1 MAVALYSPKDV
12 FISLAG
18 LHTISGYADGTFV
31 RITKDMK
38 PFSKVRAMDGEMARM
53 YNEDE
58 GFRVE
63 ITIAQSSTSNNILSS
78 IYNVDAAT
86 QMGKFPLL
94 IKDSK
99 GQTSF
104 FAATAWIEMIPEVT
118 FSNQLETRTWTF
130 GCSGAAITI
139 GGNNNTS
146 SFEDGLLIGS
156 AGLSV
161 LKQFGVF

>member
-99 GQTSF
+99 GQTNF

-118 FSNQLETRTWTF
+118 FSNQLETRTWVF

-139 GGNNNTS
+139 GGNNKTS
-146 SFEDGLLIGS
+146 MVEDGLLIGS
-156 AGLSV
+156 AGLGV

>member
-1 MAVALYSPKDV
+1 MAVALYSPQDV

-63 ITIAQSSTSNNILSS
+63 VTIAQSSSSNNILSS

-94 IKDSK
+94 IKDTK

-104 FAATAWIEMIPEVT
+104 FASTAWIEQIPEVT

-139 GGNNNTS
+139 GGNGDTS
-146 SFEDGLLIGS
+146 LLEDALLLGS